1 MNVNHDAE
9 QCVFSMNVDGHP
21 ATLSYRILDDSTLE
35 YYSTEVSEA
44 LRGRGVGGRLARYA
58 LDYADEHGYKVVPTC
73 SFIAKFLERNKDYT
87 HLRAEHDGREAPD
100 QE

>member
-1 MNVNHDAE
+1 MDVIHDTD
-9 QCVFSMNVDGHP
+9 QRTFSMDVDGHP
-21 ATLSYRILDDSTLE
+21 ATLSYRVVDDSTLE
-35 YYSTEVSEA
+35 YYSTEVDDA

-73 SFIAKFLERNKDYT
+73 WFVAKFLDRNENYA
-87 HLRAEHDGREAPD
+87 HLRTKFDEDAESK